1 MKMCNRCASLVIAK
15 NTQSIL
21 ITDNGDIMKI
31 YSCGTVAVYSC
42 GNVKA
47 VELLV
52 ADGNVYAV
60 PVKKDDA
67 KKVKRRIAQRER
79 RRKKRAGIV

>member
-1 MKMCNRCASLVIAK
+1 MMKPR
-15 NTQSIL
+15 
-21 ITDNGDIMKI
+21 I
-31 YSCGTVAVYSC
+31 YSCGIIS
-42 GNVKA
+42 G

-52 ADGNVYAV
+52 ADGNVYAI

-67 KKVKRRIAQRER
+67 KKIKKRIAQRER

>member
-1 MKMCNRCASLVIAK
+1 MKLRF
-15 NTQSIL
+15 
-21 ITDNGDIMKI
+21 
-31 YSCGTVAVYSC
+31 YSCGTVPVDSY
-42 GNVKA
+42 GNVKFA

-67 KKVKRRIAQRER
+67 KKIKKRIAQRER